1 LPDIVLFPS
10 ADLHAVI
17 GGPPLVMR
25 VAYRERDPA
34 DPTAYVLEDVTNRA
48 EFAFMAPYR
57 EGVDRFP
64 DDRPRVDF
72 HAGPNLGRVTA
83 ALPGTYLFQIRYRR
97 PGGDNHAIVGRLQVH
112 RGIRAWWFGSRTI
125 TTAVDRFAH
134 AQPSIYAEFDD
145 DLANTDVAEVIG
157 DITGHDWVV
166 LTSDDPLQ
174 IEVADRGRLRGL
186 VLSGPVTITGR
197 FVGAPLDGTMDT
209 MTARAV
215 NYDQQRDELEVVRA
229 TDLSDPTMLNIL
241 FMSEGFQDTD
251 ADRKLFNDVVTT
263 ATDKLFSDSRHQ
275 PYGMLSGSFNVFKHF
290 VASNDTGTTLSFRFT
305 EVRVE
310 VEKAEIARGL
320 PIPDPGYPFDRQ
332 HYSIE
337 QLVRRVGLP
346 RHDDNTPAIDL
357 IHHWDRQNLADYDR
371 DRVTEDLVILWSGQY
386 QHSILNTADAF
397 FGIRHGIRLGD
408 RHSDTHG
415 VGQADE
421 DSTDEEVQAFQR
433 KLYEFWPSSERV
445 TLDLDPRRHP
455 PERVDARGDG
465 RGSSVMR
472 YIAGLRTVGTQLPFG
487 QSWVPDPDHFKP
499 SRGLVAVVVRDV
511 LDGGTSILQ
520 DCMVLLT
527 VNDRNIVHATY
538 TDTNARR
545 EIRRNPVD
553 TPKTKVH
560 ELVDTLAHEFGHAFN
575 LGDEYE
581 RIPGDGPRSG
591 DAGEVTDDNLTRL
604 GHIRRPGQPAG
615 DRHIDPNRVKWLELP
630 RMILSSRLVRDTVAS
645 GAGIVVPLE
654 RHQMSDWKRARKW
667 NHHASLLRLDLSVVG
682 QRLPLGTAPT
692 DILTDLAIVD
702 LDEANATITLGGPN
716 LPQPPPVFTVGSV
729 VYLPNPDNPTVLKP
743 QVLAVLQQTGL
754 PLNKDTDHQNPRD
767 DPDTPVNIPALR
779 MPCHEQEVVGVYEG
793 GSQYAGG
800 IYRPTGECKM
810 REHDGEDDRGEFCFV
825 CKWLIVNRADAGLHA
840 HLDRD
845 YPEKSCG
852 G

>member
-34 DPTAYVLEDVTNRA
+34 DPTAYTLEDVTNRA
-48 EFAFMAPYR
+48 SFAFFAPYA
-57 EGVDRFP
+57 EGADRFP

-72 HAGPNLGRVTA
+72 HVGPNLGRVTA
-83 ALPGTYLFQIRYRR
+83 TRPGTYLFQIRYQR

-145 DLANTDVAEVIG
+145 DMANTDVAEVVG

-166 LTSDDPLQ
+166 LTSDAPLQ

-197 FVGAPLDGTMDT
+197 FVGAPLDGTTDT

-241 FMSEGFQDTD
+241 FLSEGFQDTD

-290 VASNDTGTTLSFRFT
+290 VPSVDTATTLGYRFT
-305 EVRVE
+305 EVRMDTVP
-310 VEKAEIARGL
+310 RGRA
-320 PIPDPGYPFDRQ
+320 IPYSKYPAGRQ
-332 HYSIE
+332 RYSVD
-337 QLVRRVGLP
+337 QLIRLVGLP
-346 RHDDNTPAIDL
+346 RHDDTTPAID
-357 IHHWDRQNLADYDR
+357 IITHWRHQDLADYQENQ
-371 DRVTEDLVILWSGQY
+371 VNEDLVRAWLGQY
-386 QHSILNTADAF
+386 QHSIVNTADTF
-397 FGIRHGIRLGD
+397 FGLYHGVRPGD

-421 DSTDEEVQAFQR
+421 DSDADEVRAFQR
-433 KLYEFWPSSERV
+433 KLYEFWPGDEEV
-445 TLDLDPRRHP
+445 TMNLDPRRHP
-455 PERVDARGDG
+455 PERFDDEGIG
-465 RGSSVMR
+465 LGSSIMR

-487 QSWVPDPDHFKP
+487 QVWVPDPDHFKP
-499 SRGLVAVVVRDV
+499 SRGLVAVIVRDV
-511 LDGGTSILQ
+511 LDGGTSILA
-520 DCMVLLT
+520 DSMVVLT
-527 VNDRNIVHATY
+527 LDNLHLVHTTY
-538 TDTNARR
+538 TDTTARR
-545 EIRRNPVD
+545 QLTRDALTDLKPDVREV
-553 TPKTKVH
+553 
-560 ELVDTLAHEFGHAFN
+560 VDTLAHEFGHAFN
-575 LGDEYE
+575 LADEYE
-581 RIPGDGPRSG
+581 HNPGDDPQAS
-591 DAGEVTDDNLTRL
+591 DTDEFVYDNLTSL
-604 GHIRRPGQPAG
+604 GRIQRPGQPAG
-615 DRHIDPNRVKWLELP
+615 DRHLDPSRVKWLELP

-645 GAGIVVPLE
+645 AAGIVVPLE
-654 RHQMSDWKRARKW
+654 HHQMSDWKRARKW
-667 NHHASLLRLDLSVVG
+667 NHRPSLLRLDLSSVG
-682 QRLPLGTAPT
+682 QRLPLGTGPT
-692 DILTDLAIVD
+692 NILTDLTIVD
-702 LDEANATITLGGPN
+702 LDEANATMTLGGPN
-716 LPQPPPVFTVGSV
+716 LPQPPPVFPIGSV

-754 PLNKDTDHQNPRD
+754 PINADTDHQNPRD
-767 DPDTPVNIPALR
+767 KPDSPVKIPGLR

-793 GSQYAGG
+793 GHNYAGG
-800 IYRPTGECKM
+800 MYRPTGECKM
-810 REHDGEDDRGEFCFV
+810 RAQSGKEDAGEFCFV